1 MKVTQTR
8 EDGTYKSMIRKIL
21 QEKMGKQIYISAVY

>member
-8 EDGTYKSMIRKIL
+8 EDGAHKSKIRKIL
-21 QEKMGKQIYISAVY
+21 QEKMGKQNYAWTV